1 MNDDLLARTG
11 RNAFITAC
19 AAITFAAVVWTSWV
33 VGPSVERFLTGPVVT
48 KMRIVDLTGDG
59 ARTFVSIEFQKLRD
73 CEFVGIAWYVKTDGA
88 FERVPIL
95 LHQPRGDGMYT
106 RPVGV
111 QRAGPWEVSL
121 TPRQLIGFSFVK
133 MYHRCHGLWTTETDF
148 YP

>member
-1 MNDDLLARTG
+1 MIMKKLAIIFG
-11 RNAFITAC
+11 
-19 AAITFAAVVWTSWV
+19 AVAMVATT
-33 VGPSVERFLTGPVVT
+33 PAL
-48 KMRIVDLTGDG
+48 
-59 ARTFVSIEFQKLRD
+59 A
-73 CEFVGIAWYVKTDGA
+73 
-88 FERVPIL
+88 
-95 LHQPRGDGMYT
+95 QPRGDGMYT